1 MTHKINEDIFHFRH
15 RWPAISYAL
24 LVLILLRAAADVDE
38 AKINR
43 SIIALLVLILLEL
56 RC

>member
-1 MTHKINEDIFHFRH
+1 VTHKVNEDIFHLPH
-15 RWPAISYAL
+15 RWPAFYYAL
-24 LVLILLRAAADVDE
+24 LVLILLRAVADVDE